1 MKKRS
6 AFTLVELLVVIG
18 IIAVLIGILL
28 PALGRAREQ
37 AKAVSCASNLRQIAN
52 AFNMYLL
59 DSHGQAFWH
68 GKSLGVD
75 GMDWYVYGGRETGN
89 LYIGDQGNFF
99 NQWTPRPLNRYVGG
113 KFDLFHCPGD
123 ELSPAW
129 EIDQT
134 NGAQSCYEWVGTSYH
149 FNADGYPG
157 DSSLPPDMGNLYNPN
172 SITGLAGVKISRVKN
187 SSQTVMFFDAC
198 MPYQVR
204 WHPKLMG
211 NVCYVDGHVTF
222 QTFPTPGQALW

>member
-1 MKKRS
+1 MSAGSSICSIAPATNSAPRGRS
-6 AFTLVELLVVIG
+6 I
-18 IIAVLIGILL
+18 
-28 PALGRAREQ
+28 
-37 AKAVSCASNLRQIAN
+37 
-52 AFNMYLL
+52 
-59 DSHGQAFWH
+59 
-68 GKSLGVD
+68 
-75 GMDWYVYGGRETGN
+75 
-89 LYIGDQGNFF
+89 
-99 NQWTPRPLNRYVGG
+99 RP
-113 KFDLFHCPGD
+113 
-123 ELSPAW
+123 
-129 EIDQT
+129 T
-134 NGAQSCYEWVGTSYH
+134 AQSCYEWVGTSYH

-172 SITGLAGVKISRVKN
+172 SITGLAGVKISHVKN